1 MGPIIMKIILFARE
15 MHNVKCRRKVRMFCS
30 PDTSHLGIIFVGL
43 LAELAFSKVFSV
55 RRNLCCSM
63 AILQKRKI

>member
-1 MGPIIMKIILFARE
+1 MIMKIILFARE
-15 MHNVKCRRKVRMFCS
+15 MHNVKYRRKVRMFCS
-30 PDTSHLGIIFVGL
+30 PDTSHLGIIFVGP

-55 RRNLCCSM
+55 RSHFCYSM